1 MKNKN
6 VIDIGKQDT
15 REIEELFED
24 SAEGIST
31 MMSLVVGQQNIALG
45 LTKLV
50 LEYGD
55 KDKKTSKEEVFE
67 IYEDA
72 FDFLKEQI

>member
-1 MKNKN
+1 MKDKN
-6 VIDIGKQDT
+6 VIGIDDHDIEDT
-15 REIEELFED
+15 EEFLED
-24 SAEGIST
+24 SSAGLSA
-31 MMSLVVGQQNIALG
+31 MMSLVIGQQNIALG

-55 KDKKTSKEEVFE
+55 KDKNIPKEEVFE
-67 IYEDA
+67 IYQEA

>member
-15 REIEELFED
+15 GEIEELFED
-24 SAEGIST
+24 SAEGLST
-31 MMSLVVGQQNIALG
+31 MMSLIVEQQNIALA
-45 LTKLV
+45 LTKLI

>member
-1 MKNKN
+1 
-6 VIDIGKQDT
+6 
-15 REIEELFED
+15 
-24 SAEGIST
+24 
-31 MMSLVVGQQNIALG
+31 MMSLVIGQQNIALG

-55 KDKKTSKEEVFE
+55 KDKNIPKEEVFE
-67 IYEDA
+67 IYQEA

>member
-1 MKNKN
+1 MKDKN
-6 VIDIGKQDT
+6 VIGIDDHDIEDT
-15 REIEELFED
+15 EEFLED
-24 SAEGIST
+24 SSAGLSA
-31 MMSLVVGQQNIALG
+31 MMSLVIGQQNIALG

-55 KDKKTSKEEVFE
+55 KDKNIPKEEVFE
-67 IYEDA
+67 IYEEA